1 MILSEEDR
9 RELAKN
15 FPGRCVSHYWLLAFS
30 TLHHGFSLKSLYRNC
45 QDHDGP
51 SLLVIQSKDQV
62 RVNKIKT
69 EPHQLNN
76 FQFSGNLRGILVRRA
91 ESEREILRHGR
102 VLAVLLLLRRD
113 EDLQLAG
120 GQQLHPQGQPQLP
133 HHRVRYDEDSLIKC
147 VETLFLSQRS
157 RWLWSLDR
165 RRAASRPL
173 SACSNIQESKSVL
186 RKGFSHQQS

>member
-62 RVNKIKT
+62 RLKT
-69 EPHQLNN
+69 ILTKKHQFND
-76 FQFSGNLRGILVRRA
+76 FQLSGNIRGVF
-91 ESEREILRHGR
+91 
-102 VLAVLLLLRRD
+102 V
-113 EDLQLAG
+113 
-120 GQQLHPQGQPQLP
+120 
-133 HHRVRYDEDSLIKC
+133 
-147 VETLFLSQRS
+147 
-157 RWLWSLDR
+157 
-165 RRAASRPL
+165 
-173 SACSNIQESKSVL
+173 
-186 RKGFSHQQS
+186 